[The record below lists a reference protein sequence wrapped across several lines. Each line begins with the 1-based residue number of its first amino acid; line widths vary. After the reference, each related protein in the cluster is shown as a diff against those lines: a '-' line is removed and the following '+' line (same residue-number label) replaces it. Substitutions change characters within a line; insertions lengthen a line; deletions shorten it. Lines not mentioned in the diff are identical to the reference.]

1 VSAEPVGARAIA
13 RVRRLIP
20 FLATMYFVAYLD
32 RVDVAFA
39 ALQMNQS
46 LALSSAVFGIG
57 AGIFFL
63 GY

>member
-1 VSAEPVGARAIA
+1 
-13 RVRRLIP
+13 
-20 FLATMYFVAYLD
+20 MYFVACLD
-32 RVDVAFA
+32 RVNVAFA

-46 LALSSAVFGIG
+46 RALSSAILGIG